1 MSGTAYIGKIR
12 ELWRIPKFEGH
23 VRKRH
28 KCQRPGR
35 RHSKDMK
42 EETKQAQERV
52 RREFKES
59 EKSVMSN
66 E

>member
-23 VRKRH
+23 VRQRH

-42 EETKQAQERV
+42 EETKQEEMAHWDSLAATE
-52 RREFKES
+52 EGGG
-59 EKSVMSN
+59 
-66 E
+66 